1 MTPEPS
7 DTLSLQR
14 EMKWPKLNAFE
25 SLGLCLRL
33 GMITR
38 KEYQLVH
45 LEISLLQDFGV
56 ETKPEEV
63 DSLILRLRK

>member
-1 MTPEPS
+1 MTAPS

-14 EMKWPKLNAFE
+14 EMKWPQLNAFD
-25 SLGLCLRL
+25 SLQLCRSL

-38 KEYQLVH
+38 KEYQLAH

>member
-1 MTPEPS
+1 MTAPT

-14 EMKWPKLNAFE
+14 EMKWPQLNAFD
-25 SLGLCLRL
+25 SLGLCLCL

-38 KEYQLVH
+38 KEYQLAH